1 MLDYS
6 ENFMNVVA
14 MARKLAQVTGGLL
27 ATEHLLFG
35 LSAVEGSFS
44 QKVLKGWGIN
54 KSDFSAFFDE
64 KPYSEKVAISKRAEK
79 GIDFAGEIAEKFNAP
94 KISTEHLLFG
104 LLDETDCIAVKFLH
118 SRTGLDSESL
128 QRKLY
133 DIIINNAGYYP
144 EKVVASNNYSDA
156 ESKLNDFRAEHMTGN
171 IESAP
176 AELESLGEDL
186 TKKAAEGRLDEVI
199 GRDKEIERVI
209 QILCRRTKNNAVL
222 IGEPGV
228 GKTAVIE
235 GLAQAIADN
244 KVPELLQGK
253 TLFSLD
259 LASLLAGTK
268 YRGDLEERVKNT
280 LSVIKQKGD
289 VILFIDEIHTM
300 LKAGAS
306 EGGLDV
312 SNILKPMLARG
323 ELQTIGATTL
333 DEYRKEFCKDPA
345 LERRFQPVRVDEPTV
360 SETIE
365 MLHRLKDKYEM
376 HHSVAIKD
384 DAISAAAVYSQ
395 RYIRDRFLPDKAIDL
410 IDEACSKKK
419 IDSRGGALYIDE
431 SDIAEIITEWT
442 GIPASRISEDE
453 IERLKN
459 LEESLSEKVIGQGN
473 ACDVIAKAI
482 KRSRAGLKDPNRPI
496 GSFIFMG
503 PTGVGKTEL
512 AKALAKELFGDE
524 NMMIRIDMSEYMS
537 KDSVSRLIGA
547 APGLVG
553 FEEGGQLTEKI
564 RRKPYSVVLFDEI
577 EKGHPDIYNL
587 LLQILEDGIL
597 TDSQGSKVSFKDAVI
612 IMTSNIGAKESEE
625 EHTSFGFGASSEEEV
640 SKKDLYTKA
649 LKDFMR
655 PEVINRIDE
664 IVVFDKLSK
673 DNLREVAMKM
683 LEKLDERVQEQGLE
697 FGLTRAAKDYI
708 IECGYDPDFGA
719 RPLRRTIQ
727 HLVEDKLSEAI
738 INGEFIPGDKI
749 KIDFNGTKLTFEKFL
764 EE

>member
-6 ENFMNVVA
+6 INFKKVVA
-14 MARKLAQVTGGLL
+14 ISRRLAQFTGGMV
-27 ATEHLLFG
+27 ATEHLLYG
-35 LSAVEGSFS
+35 LLAADGSFS
-44 QKVLKGWGIN
+44 QKVLTGWGIT
-54 KSDFSAFFDE
+54 SDDFAPLFNE
-64 KPYSEKVAISKRAEK
+64 NPVTGPITISRRAEK
-79 GIDFAGEIAEKFNAP
+79 GIELAEEIAGKFNAP
-94 KISTEHLLFG
+94 EISTEHLLFG
-104 LLDETDCIAVKFLH
+104 LLDETDCEAVKILH
-118 SRTGLDSESL
+118 NKTGLNSEAL

-144 EKVVASNNYSDA
+144 EKVVASHNCSDA
-156 ESKLNDFRAEHMTGN
+156 QGKINDFNSSYQPDTG
-171 IESAP
+171 ESSAP
-176 AELESLGEDL
+176 ELDTLGEDL
-186 TKKAAEGRLDEVI
+186 TKKALEGRLDEVI
-199 GRDKEIERVI
+199 GREKEIERVI

-235 GLAQAIADN
+235 GLAQAIAEN
-244 KVPELLQGK
+244 KVPELLKGK

-280 LSVIKQKGD
+280 LAVIKQKGD

-345 LERRFQPVRVDEPTV
+345 LERRFQPVKVEEPSV

-365 MLHRLKDKYEM
+365 MLHRLKEKYEM
-376 HHSVAIKD
+376 HHAVSIME
-384 DAISAAAVYSQ
+384 DAISAAVVYSK

-419 IDSRGGALYIDE
+419 IESRGGALYIDE

-442 GIPASRISEDE
+442 GIPASKISEDE

-459 LEESLSEKVIGQGN
+459 LETSLSDKVIGQDN

-524 NMMIRIDMSEYMS
+524 NMMIRIDMSEYMT
-537 KDSVSRLIGA
+537 KESVSRLIGA

-597 TDSQGSKVSFKDAVI
+597 TDSQGSKVSFKDSVI

-625 EHTSFGFGASSEEEV
+625 HILLGFGAESEEV
-640 SKKDLYTKA
+640 SKKDSYLKA

-664 IVVFDKLSK
+664 IVVFEKLSK
-673 DNLREVAMKM
+673 DNLKDIAMKM

-697 FGLTRAAKDYI
+697 FGLTRVAKDYI
-708 IECGYDPDFGA
+708 IECGFDPDFGA

-727 HLVEDKLSEAI
+727 HLIEDKLSEAI
-738 INGEFIPGDKI
+738 INGEFVPGDKI
-749 KIDFNGTKLTFEKFL
+749 KIDFNGTKLTFEKFT